1 MKPIV
6 AIDGPA
12 GSGKST
18 ASRGAA
24 RELGYLYI
32 DTGAMYR
39 AAALAARR
47 AGLDL
52 SDDSAVSEFCGN
64 LDIGFGAPGS
74 RPDGSAPVL
83 LAGEDVSDQIRTREI
98 AMLASEFSQKP
109 ALRERL
115 TAIQRSLGAS
125 GGVVMEGRDIGTV
138 VFPKAGAKFFVS
150 ASPAERARRRCE
162 ELQAAGQEA
171 DLEAIEREIRARD
184 AQDAGREHAPLKKAP
199 DAEEIDSTAMSIEEV
214 IARIVA
220 RVKEIA
226 GS

>member
-39 AAALAARR
+39 AAALAAQR

-52 SDDSAVSEFCGN
+52 SDDLAVSEFCRN

-74 RPDGSAPVL
+74 REDGSAPVL

-98 AMLASEFSQKP
+98 AMMASDFSQKP
-109 ALRERL
+109 ALRKRL

-138 VFPKAGAKFFVS
+138 VFPEARAKFFVS

-171 DLEAIEREIRARD
+171 DLGAIEREIRARD
-184 AQDAGREHAPLKKAP
+184 AQDAGRAHAPLKKAA
-199 DAEEIDSTAMSIEEV
+199 DAEEIDSTAMSIEDV

-220 RVKEIA
+220 RVKAIE

>member
-39 AAALAARR
+39 AAALAAGR

-52 SDDSAVSEFCGN
+52 SDDLAVSEFCRD
-64 LDIGFGAPGS
+64 LDIGFGEPGS
-74 RPDGSAPVL
+74 HPDGSAPVL
-83 LAGEDVSDQIRTREI
+83 LAGEDVSDQLRTREI

-115 TAIQRSLGAS
+115 TAIQRALGAS

-138 VFPKAGAKFFVS
+138 VFPEARAKFFVS

-184 AQDAGREHAPLKKAP
+184 AQDAGRAHAPLKKAA
-199 DAEEIDSTAMSIEEV
+199 DAEEIDSTAMSIEDV

-220 RVKEIA
+220 RVKAIE